1 MAFILKQGWATVSFD
16 GDRSLMELRS
26 IYEHLQAR
34 ILEMIETLG
43 DVRASADSQI
53 FQAAEDDAAVIGQI
67 VSAQQ
72 EDLEKDSMGV
82 RSRR

>member
-1 MAFILKQGWATVSFD
+1 
-16 GDRSLMELRS
+16 MELRS